1 MVLIIHI
8 AMVGALLASP
18 VYAQDVIG
26 NIDLSGTNDVNID
39 RFGNPVFGLRAQREP
54 ELRRMRMQAGRPVL
68 QGRVDVFDVSSDE
81 LEAALNAGKLSRKMP
96 KISCEKVDGDV
107 VCVAK

>member
-1 MVLIIHI
+1 MVRIIHI
-8 AMVGALLASP
+8 AMVGALLASS